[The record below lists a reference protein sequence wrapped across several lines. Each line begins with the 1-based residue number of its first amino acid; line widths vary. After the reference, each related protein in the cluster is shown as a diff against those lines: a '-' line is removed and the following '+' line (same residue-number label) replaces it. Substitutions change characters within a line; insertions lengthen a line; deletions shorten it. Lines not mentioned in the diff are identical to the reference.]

1 MKNYFTFFVLLTKKI
16 KVYKNWYMKYEK
28 LYKVANIDDYNKTSN
43 RALIFY
49 QYSGG
54 SYE

>member
-1 MKNYFTFFVLLTKKI
+1 MIIVQ
-16 KVYKNWYMKYEK
+16 KYGGSSVSDNEK